1 MRAFAELCESV
12 SRTTK
17 KLEKTALVADFLKS
31 RSVDEAAHAAV
42 FLSGR
47 AFPAYEET
55 VLSVGGALLSRLL
68 QEVTG
73 ATGHQLTLAYRKH
86 GDLGSAAFD
95 LYTEKGINAIT
106 ELESP
111 RQMGAPSYPQPLAG
125 RVGEREHSNTPTAIT

>member
-1 MRAFAELCESV
+1 MRAFAELCESI

-17 KLEKTALVADFLKS
+17 KLEKTRLVAEFLNS
-31 RSVDEAAHAAV
+31 RPLDEAAHAAV

-55 VLSVGGALLSRLL
+55 TLTVGGALLSRLL

-73 ATGHQLTLAYRKH
+73 ATGHELTLAYRKH

-95 LYTEKGINAIT
+95 LY
-106 ELESP
+106 ESHCVPHVREANVGTSEAP
-111 RQMGAPSYPQPLAG
+111 RISLHEVESAFRRIA
-125 RVGEREHSNTPTAIT
+125 A